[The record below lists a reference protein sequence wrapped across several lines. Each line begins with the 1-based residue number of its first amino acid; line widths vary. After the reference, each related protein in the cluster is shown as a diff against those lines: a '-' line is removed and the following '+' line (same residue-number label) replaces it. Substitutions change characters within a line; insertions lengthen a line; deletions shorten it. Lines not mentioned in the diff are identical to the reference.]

1 VIRCGESRNQSSFS
15 LCATGPGFQGLDGG
29 WFSLV
34 ASPSPPGRFAGRFDE
49 TGCRKRHG
57 SANSPPLGPSSVA
70 KLRTASLPARP
81 VKVWILSVPHAARY
95 VAMLLV
101 CVPVNRTPYGVLRTF
116 LRIPCRELYS
126 VVTAV
131 MVAAGLYSV
140 LRTYSVLRKPPVVN
154 FQNIHRWAA
163 LLAPIQ
169 RHPNLA

>member
-101 CVPVNRTPYGVLRTF
+101 CVPVNRTPYIFT
-116 LRIPCRELYS
+116 YS
-126 VVTAV
+126 VQRTVLCSNCCH
-131 MVAAGLYSV
+131 GCGGSL